1 MHRIISVLLLV
12 PCLAAGPN
20 SATADWAVV
29 ESLAVGERIQVE
41 LSIGESVN
49 GKIDHV
55 TPEAVF
61 VQHGSQTTE
70 IRRHE
75 VNRLYRQKSG
85 AGAKWAAIG
94 ALIGAGA
101 GVGGGAATISALPVW
116 LVAKTAVARV
126 PGVENEFVDWPQ
138 LDILGQ
144 GLREHTSSSEYLME
158 ESFGGCAL
166 RWPVDSSL
174 SSQSYAKCRRLYTPT
189 RRRWTHV
196 QWMRYQ

>member
-41 LSIGESVN
+41 LSIGKSVN

-101 GVGGGAATISALPVW
+101 GVGGGAATME
-116 LVAKTAVARV
+116 KEKGYEGAVAGTV
-126 PGVENEFVDWPQ
+126 ALGGLLGAGVGY
-138 LDILGQ
+138 LLGR
-144 GLREHTSSSEYLME
+144 GKSVLVYN
-158 ESFGGCAL
+158 AA
-166 RWPVDSSL
+166 
-174 SSQSYAKCRRLYTPT
+174 SQKR
-189 RRRWTHV
+189 
-196 QWMRYQ
+196 